1 MSHNSFQYLQEFSD
15 DYHAKKS
22 LNATVSESLVG
33 ALTSGSSGRG
43 LMRSN
48 SIQDELLTTF

>member
-1 MSHNSFQYLQEFSD
+1 MSFLSLQEFSEE
-15 DYHAKKS
+15 YHAKKS
-22 LNATVSESLVG
+22 LDATVSENV
-33 ALTSGSSGRG
+33 AGSIIGGRT